1 MKEAIEKLLK
11 EKSDKDSG
19 IDLNAYANG
28 LNDAV
33 SVASSIIEEKDKE
46 IAELKER
53 LQNVFNVGM
62 NGIRYVGSA
71 NYASREREA
80 KDRLDNAMF
89 DQPPSI
95 PKEQ

>member
-1 MKEAIEKLLK
+1 MKEELEKKMLEAIDNSKA
-11 EKSDKDSG
+11 DNFIPDFYQKD
-19 IDLNAYANG
+19 LAEAC
-28 LNDAV
+28 A
-33 SVASSIIEEKDKE
+33 SVASSIIEEKEKE

-71 NYASREREA
+71 NYASSREREA

-89 DQPPSI
+89 D
-95 PKEQ
+95 